1 MGTII
6 YNKLNDLIK
15 RIKVEDEGKA
25 LRRYIAD
32 GLQNISDRLISYEES
47 YNSIIADSGN
57 SNREIV
63 DARVSGSGSATYD
76 TLKARLDAMQDMID
90 SAYTKEGIIDLIFP
104 IGFVVT
110 LETNINPNDVW
121 GGKWIRTAKGKF
133 IVGLNESE
141 TEFKTLGGTGGE
153 KTHVL
158 TVDEMPVH
166 SHGQIVTA
174 GTGGTATRTDY
185 VNDAKGQ
192 KYPQGV
198 NTNATGGG
206 KSHNNLPPYETAY
219 VWKRIS

>member
-6 YNKLNDLIK
+6 YNTLNTIIQKIK
-15 RIKVEDEGKA
+15 KEDEGKA
-25 LRRYIAD
+25 LRGYIVD

-47 YNSIIADSGN
+47 YNTIIADSGN

-63 DARVSGSGSATYD
+63 DARVSGSGATTYD

-90 SAYTKEGIIDLIFP
+90 SAYTKENIVDLIFP
-104 IGFVVT
+104 VGFVVT
-110 LETNINPNDVW
+110 LETSIDPNDIW

-158 TVDEMPVH
+158 TVDEMPSH
-166 SHGQIVTA
+166 SHGQVVTA
-174 GTGGTATRTDY
+174 GSSGTATRTDY
-185 VNDAKGQ
+185 TDDAKGQ

-206 KSHNNLPPYETAY
+206 KAHNNLPPYEIAY
-219 VWKRIS
+219 KWKRIA

>member
-6 YNKLNDLIK
+6 YSKLNDLIK
-15 RIKVEDEGKA
+15 RIKVEDEGKT
-25 LRRYIAD
+25 LRKYIAESF
-32 GLQNISDRLISYEES
+32 QNISDRLISYEES
-47 YNSIIADSGN
+47 YNTIIADSGN

-63 DARVSGSGSATYD
+63 DARVSGSSGTTYD

-110 LETNINPNDVW
+110 LETNINPNEIW
-121 GGKWIRTAKGKF
+121 GGTWIRTAKGKF

-141 TEFKTLGGTGGE
+141 TEFRTFGRTGGE

-158 TVDEMPVH
+158 TVDEMPSH
-166 SHGQIVTA
+166 SLGQIVTA

-185 VNDAKGQ
+185 TEDAKGQ
-192 KYPQGV
+192 KYPKGV
-198 NTNATGGG
+198 NTNSTGGD
-206 KSHNNLPPYETAY
+206 KAHNNLPPYEVAY
-219 VWKRIS
+219 KWKRIE

>member
-25 LRRYIAD
+25 LRGYIAD

-47 YNSIIADSGN
+47 YNTIIADSGN

-63 DARVSGSGSATYD
+63 DARVSGSSGTTYD

-90 SAYTKEGIIDLIFP
+90 SAYTKESIVDLIFP

-110 LETNINPNDVW
+110 LETNIDPNTVW
-121 GGKWIRTAKGKF
+121 GGQWIRTAKGKF

-141 TEFKTLGGTGGE
+141 SEFKYLGGTGGE

-158 TVDEMPVH
+158 TVDEMPSH

-185 VNDAKGQ
+185 TDDSRGQ
-192 KYPQGV
+192 KYPQGI
-198 NTNATGGG
+198 NTNETGGG
-206 KSHNNLPPYETAY
+206 KAHNNLPPYEVAY
-219 VWKRIS
+219 KWKRIA

>member
-6 YNKLNDLIK
+6 YNTLNTIIQKIK
-15 RIKVEDEGKA
+15 KEDEGKA
-25 LRRYIAD
+25 LRGYIAD

-47 YNSIIADSGN
+47 YNTIIADSGN

-63 DARVSGSGSATYD
+63 DARVSGSGSVTYD

-110 LETNINPNDVW
+110 LETNINPNEIW
-121 GGKWIRTAKGKF
+121 GGTWIRTAKGKF

-141 TEFKTLGGTGGE
+141 TEFKTLGRTGGE
-153 KTHVL
+153 KTHIL
-158 TVDEMPVH
+158 TVDEMPSH

-174 GTGGTATRTDY
+174 GTNGSSTRTDY
-185 VNDAKGQ
+185 SDDSKG
-192 KYPQGV
+192 KLYPQGV
-198 NTNATGGG
+198 NTNSTGGG
-206 KSHNNLPPYETAY
+206 KAHNNLPPYEVAY
-219 VWKRIS
+219 KWKRIA

>member
-6 YNKLNDLIK
+6 YSKLNDLIK
-15 RIKVEDEGKA
+15 RIKVEDEGKT
-25 LRRYIAD
+25 LRKYIAESF
-32 GLQNISDRLISYEES
+32 QNISDRLISYEES
-47 YNSIIADSGN
+47 YNTIISDSGN

-63 DARVSGSGSATYD
+63 DARVSGSGSTTYD

-90 SAYTKEGIIDLIFP
+90 SSYTKESIVDLIFP

-110 LETNINPNDVW
+110 LETNINPNEIW

-158 TVDEMPVH
+158 TVDEIPSH

-174 GTGGTATRTDY
+174 GTGGSATRTDY
-185 VNDAKGQ
+185 NDDSKGQ

-206 KSHNNLPPYETAY
+206 KAHNNLPPYEVAY
-219 VWKRIS
+219 KWKRIA